1 MPWLRIE
8 MVTFALL
15 DGAQL
20 SHTGQGCFKYALES
34 MEEHLDVCLFFL
46 ISSETLFVN
55 MNLQFYNQN

>member
-1 MPWLRIE
+1 